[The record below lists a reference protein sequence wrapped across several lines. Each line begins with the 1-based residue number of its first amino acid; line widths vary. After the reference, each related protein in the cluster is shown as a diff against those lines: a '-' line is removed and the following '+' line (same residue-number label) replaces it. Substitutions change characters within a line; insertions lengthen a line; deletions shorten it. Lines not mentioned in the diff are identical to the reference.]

1 MSTNANVNKNKIG
14 LVGCIITSMGAII
27 GAGIFGALPAAINSV
42 GHGVVIALIASVIYI
57 LAQSIPNMYSNS
69 VIPASGSFFLWAAK
83 IIHPSAGL
91 LMAFLNLLQPFMIAA
106 FATLFAD
113 YFITLIPS
121 TSDYKIIISLTILM
135 IYAVVAWF
143 GNYTFV
149 SINSIFV
156 ILLLC
161 AMFTYI
167 IFGLA
172 VIDIDKIDPVKIIK
186 PGMSLTSFG
195 TAIGLLFSTLSGGG
209 TISQISENIKNP
221 RKTIPIAILISPII
235 VSFIYICMAI
245 VTLGVMSDAELT
257 TLAQVGQKFLGPKL
271 LTFFIVCGP
280 LIGVLTAMA
289 PVIMFSS
296 AQIQAAADCG
306 IYPNFVK
313 RRNKY
318 GISPAILIFTIGFS
332 MICVSTGISYSLL
345 LTIASFFQ
353 SISTTLNCLV
363 PFFLYKKYPNA
374 CNCSRI
380 FLNRYLVYVVAVFS
394 FIYSGYLVISM
405 ILSLNKIIW
414 LTVLAAIFIVTVY
427 FVVRFRYCNRM
438 DYSLMQN
445 LKKPVTEWEEYERQC
460 KIADSSNISKKENL
474 G

>member
-1 MSTNANVNKNKIG
+1 MIFMKNNKKID
-14 LVGCIITSMGAII
+14 LLGCIITSMGAII
-27 GAGIFGALPAAINSV
+27 GAGIFGALPTAINSV
-42 GHGVVIALIASVIYI
+42 GHGIVLALIASVIYI
-57 LAQSIPNMYSNS
+57 LAQSVPNMYSNS

-83 IIHPSAGL
+83 IIHPGAGL
-91 LMAFLNLLQPFMIAA
+91 FMAFLNLLQPLMIGA

-113 YFITLIPS
+113 YFITLIPAA
-121 TSDYKIIISLTILM
+121 SDYRIIISLAVLM

-167 IFGLA
+167 VFGFEA
-172 VIDIDKIDPVKIIK
+172 IDINKIDPIKIIK
-186 PGMSLTSFG
+186 PGISLTSFG
-195 TAIGLLFSTLSGGG
+195 AAIGILFSTLSGGG

-221 RKTIPIAILISPII
+221 RKTIPIAIFVSPII
-235 VSFIYICMAI
+235 VSLIYICMAI
-245 VTLGVMSDAELT
+245 VTLGTMSDSNLT
-257 TLAQVGQKFLGPKL
+257 TLAQVGNKFLGPKL

-296 AQIQAAADCG
+296 AQIQAAADYN

-313 RRNKY
+313 RKNKY
-318 GISPAILIFTIGFS
+318 GISPVILIYTIGFS
-332 MICVSTGISYSLL
+332 MVCVATGVSYGLL
-345 LTIASFFQ
+345 LTTASLFQ

-363 PFFLYKKYPNA
+363 PFFLYRKYPNA
-374 CNCSRI
+374 CNCSELAI
-380 FLNRYLVYVVAVFS
+380 NRYFVYVIALFS

-405 ILSLNKIIW
+405 ISSLENSIW
-414 LTVLAAIFIVTVY
+414 LLIIAITLIVCIY
-427 FVVRFRYCNRM
+427 FTLRFKYCSCSGF
-438 DYSLMQN
+438 DLMKN
-445 LKKPVTEWEEYERQC
+445 LRAPIAEWEEYEMKC
-460 KIADSSNISKKENL
+460 KNIVNTKSK
-474 G
+474 

>member
-1 MSTNANVNKNKIG
+1 MVLNRNNKKIG

-374 CNCSRI
+374 CNCSKI

-394 FIYSGYLVISM
+394 FIYSGYLVVSM
-405 ILSLNKIIW
+405 ILSLNKVIW
-414 LTVLAAIFIVTVY
+414 LPVIAAIFVVTVY

-438 DYSLMQN
+438 GYSLMQN
-445 LKKPVTEWEEYERQC
+445 LKKPVTEWEDYERQC
-460 KIADSSNISKKENL
+460 KITDSSNTSKKENL

>member
-1 MSTNANVNKNKIG
+1 MVLNRNNKKIG

-57 LAQSIPNMYSNS
+57 LAQSVPNMYSNS
-69 VIPASGSFFLWAAK
+69 VIPASGSFFLWATK

-91 LMAFLNLLQPFMIAA
+91 LMAFLNLMQPLMIAA

-143 GNYTFV
+143 GNYIFV

-306 IYPNFVK
+306 IYPNFIK

-345 LTIASFFQ
+345 LAIASFFQ

-380 FLNRYLVYVVAVFS
+380 FLNRYLVYVVAIFS

-438 DYSLMQN
+438 GYSLMQN
-445 LKKPVTEWEEYERQC
+445 LKKPVTEWEDYERQC
-460 KIADSSNISKKENL
+460 KIADSSNTSKKENL